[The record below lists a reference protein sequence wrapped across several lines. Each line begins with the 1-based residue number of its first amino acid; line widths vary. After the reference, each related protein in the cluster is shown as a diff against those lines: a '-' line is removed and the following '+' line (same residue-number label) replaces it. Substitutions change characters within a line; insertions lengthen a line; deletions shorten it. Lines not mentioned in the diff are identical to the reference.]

1 MFKTTLLVASQS
13 FITLEM
19 EGQNKCI
26 SLCDTASHKI
36 IELHGK
42 QINFKEYHIIINI
55 SHGLYINIPPPP
67 SLSTKR
73 NTKNNILIITTF
85 YFIKYTSNQS
95 WLDIAL

>member
-26 SLCDTASHKI
+26 LLRDTASHKI

-42 QINFKEYHIIINI
+42 PINFKEYHIIINI
-55 SHGLYINIPPPP
+55 SHGLLHPSPPNY
-67 SLSTKR
+67 LSTKR

-95 WLDIAL
+95 